1 MVIGGIMAV
10 DKKKDKSSS
19 KLSPFEIEMAK
30 AFKKVKEFKVACEA
44 NIVSLIWKNTELL
57 FSNESLELD
66 DFDENMWK
74 VYFEIA
80 KDVVVKERKVLDE
93 ITVNF
98 YLEKHPKLAEKYEE
112 YGGFSSISSTH
123 QHLKEENMDGYV
135 DELRKWQAVIR
146 MLKKKFPVADRISEF
161 VDMDASDIYEEY
173 EALLNDV
180 FINIDEKIKT
190 YSLVDGLDELI
201 EKMDEGIEVGL
212 PMNDLPMLTK
222 EIGGA
227 RLGEIVL
234 IGGTSGTGKSTLVR
248 NTLIPSAVNF
258 KEEVVFMLNE
268 ENLKKFQTEMLVW
281 TANNIY
287 KEDLT
292 KVTVRD
298 GSYSTETKELL
309 KKCAKWMKDKIARKI
324 ITIIP
329 LDNYTTPK
337 AVKIIKKYAS
347 LGVDYFVLDTFKT
360 DSDIGNRKPAEYMPQ
375 MMVHIF
381 DTIKEEN
388 KNVHISIIFQ
398 LTKASSKKR
407 YLTQDD
413 IGNFKNIVDPTA
425 VCIMM
430 RKFFEDEYPSGV
442 NEIKVYHMGGS
453 SGKSKIQTKL
463 SKDKRYQL
471 IFIVKNRNGQAEE
484 TQIVI
489 EHDLGRNTLKEVGFC
504 TLIPDF

>member
-1 MVIGGIMAV
+1 MTER
-10 DKKKDKSSS
+10 KTKS
-19 KLSPFEIEMAK
+19 KLTPYEIEMAK
-30 AFKKVKEFKVACEA
+30 AFKKVKEFKEACEA
-44 NIVSLIWKNTELL
+44 NIVALIWKSQELL
-57 FSNESLELD
+57 FSYENLKID

-80 KDVVVKERKVLDE
+80 KDIVVKERKVLDE

-98 YLEKHPKLAEKYEE
+98 YLEKHKKLAKKYEE
-112 YGGFSSISSTH
+112 YGGFQSISSTYK
-123 QHLKEENMDGYV
+123 HLKEENMDGYM
-135 DELRKWQAVIR
+135 DELKKWQAVIR
-146 MLKKKFPVADRISEF
+146 MIKSKKFNVTNLISEF
-161 VDMDASDIYEEY
+161 ADMSASEIYEEH

-180 FINIDEKIKT
+180 FINVDEQIKT
-190 YSLVDGLDELI
+190 YSLIDGLDELI
-201 EKMDEGIEVGL
+201 EKLDEGEDVGL

-248 NTLIPSAVNF
+248 NTMIPSAVNF
-258 KEEVVFMLNE
+258 EEEVVFMLNE

-287 KEDLT
+287 HQDLT

-298 GSYSTETKELL
+298 GRYEPEVKDLL
-309 KKCAKWMKDKIARKI
+309 KKCANWMRDKVDRRL

-337 AVKIIKKYAS
+337 AIKIIRKYAS
-347 LGVDYFVLDTFKT
+347 LGVKYFVLDTFKT
-360 DSDIGNRKPAEYMPQ
+360 DSDIGSKKPAEYMPR
-375 MMVHIF
+375 MMVNIF
-381 DTIKEEN
+381 DTIKEEA

-407 YLTQDD
+407 YLTMDD

-430 RKFFEDEYPSGV
+430 RKFFEDEYPNGV
-442 NEIKVYHMGGS
+442 NEIKVYHMGGK

-463 SKDKRYQL
+463 DPNKRYQL
-471 IFIVKNRNGQAEE
+471 VFIVKNRNGTAEE
-484 TQIVI
+484 QQIVI